1 MKPNPQTPTSLVE
14 SRRVRAR
21 LPAVGLLALLC
32 AALVAPAA
40 HASADTFH
48 LGDGSD
54 GALTVNAPG
63 TIVNTYTRVTALVPA
78 GQNFVAVASSTGFAV
93 NDLVLVYQS
102 AGLTAPASGS
112 QTPIDLTAAGNE
124 AVGRWQFGRVQAL
137 TATRLTFTAPLTVA
151 FAANTGTQAIRVP
164 EYSTVTVNAAGS
176 LVARPWDGTTG
187 GVLIF
192 LATGAVNNAGSI
204 SATNT
209 GFRGGIFWNGD
220 GDGCTGLNQT
230 YPGGAPKGEGAVL
243 ASYDNTFPFT
253 AGTTGY
259 GNIANGAGGG
269 ICHNSG
275 GGGGGSA
282 GAGGKGGR
290 TWSGDTIPSRDVG
303 GLGGTRMDFSAV
315 DKLLFGGG
323 GGSGHSNDDFGGG
336 GSAAGG
342 IVFIRAASLAGAG
355 TISSNGVA
363 GENARDD
370 ANDAAGGG
378 GSGGTIYLRFTGAL
392 TCGANQVSARG
403 GNGGSTTFAE
413 HGTGGGGGGGRI
425 LLQGGTVTCSPAV
438 TGGTPGTQPTAGAPD
453 GLTYGAIAGSPGV
466 ITILTGPFATPTAPV
481 VVTPANGSVTGVRP
495 PITGTAT
502 PNSTVIISVD
512 GVELARVTADAAG
525 NFTYTP
531 VVDLTTGAHTV
542 NAVSVL
548 NGASSVV
555 SNTNTFTV
563 NAALPPPVVVT
574 PANNA
579 VLTTA
584 PTQITGTASGGAT
597 SVVLT
602 INGTTYPAVAVTGGN
617 WTFPIPFAVPDGVY
631 NISAVSQDATRTST
645 ATTSTFTVDTATTVT
660 VTTPA
665 EGAVLTNGVVT
676 YSGTAEPGASVAV
689 VVDGVTVGTVTAA
702 ANGSWS
708 VPVATP
714 LADGPH
720 SVTAT
725 ATDAQN
731 HTATDTNA
739 FTVDTATSVSVTT
752 PAEGVVLTNPVVT
765 YSGTAEPGASVVVVV
780 DGVTVGTVTA
790 AANGS
795 WSVPVAAPLA
805 DGPHSVT
812 ATATDALNHTATDT
826 NTFTVDT
833 GTFVSVTTPAEGAVL
848 TNRIVTYSGTA
859 EPGAT
864 VVVRVD
870 GTTVGTVTVPANGI
884 WSLPVAAPLADGP
897 HSVTATAT
905 DALNHT
911 ATDTNAFTVDATTN
925 VSITT
930 PAEGS
935 TTSNPVVTYS
945 GTGEPGAT
953 VVVSVDGTTV
963 GTVTVPANGNW
974 SLPVATPLSDGAHTV
989 TATATD
995 TNGNTAADTNAF
1007 TVDSGTSVSITTPAD
1022 GSTVTNPVVTYSG
1035 TGEPGATVTVVVD
1048 GTTVG
1053 TVTVPAN
1060 GIWSVPV
1067 ATPLGEGPH
1076 SVTATS
1082 EDTNGNT
1089 ASDTNTFTVDST
1101 TNVSI
1106 TTPAEGAVLDDGVVT
1121 YSGTAEPGATVTV
1134 VVDGVTLDTVTAG
1147 PGGDWSLPVATPLGE
1162 GPHTVT
1168 ATATDTSGNTASDTN
1183 TFTVDSTTNVS
1194 ITAPAD
1200 GAVLD
1205 DGVVTYSG
1213 TGEPGATV
1221 TVVVDGTTVGTVTVP
1236 ANGIWSVP
1244 GVSTLGDGP
1253 HTVTA
1258 SAEDANGN
1266 TATDTNTFTVDTST
1280 NVNIVSPA
1288 DGSTVGDPMVT
1299 YSGTAEPGA
1308 TVTVEVD
1315 GTVVGTTTAAA
1326 NGSWSVP
1333 GNSSLA
1339 EGPHTVTAT
1348 AEDANGNTATDTN
1361 NFTVNTSTNV
1371 SITTPADGSTVS
1383 NPVVTYS
1390 GTAEPGATVTVVVD
1404 GTTVGTV
1411 TAGVDGSW
1419 SVPVSTTLTDGPH
1432 TVSATADDGE
1442 GNTATDTNTFT
1453 VDTATTV
1460 SITTPA
1466 EGAVLTNGVVTYV
1479 GTAEAGATVTV
1490 TVDGTVVGTVTAA
1503 ANGSWTLPVAA
1514 ALADGAH
1521 SVTASAEDTEGNTAT
1536 DTNAFTVD
1544 ATTSVSITTPADGST
1559 VTNPV
1564 VTYSG
1569 TTEPGATVTVVVD
1582 GTTVGTATAGADGT
1596 WSVPVTTPLFD
1607 GPHTVT
1613 ATATDTSGNTAT
1625 DTNTFTV
1632 DSVPD
1637 TRITASPP
1645 VNTASTDAEFS
1656 FNSVTGDPRDTFEC
1670 SLDGAP
1676 FALCTSPINFT
1687 GLPEGTHTFQVR
1699 AVDADG
1705 DVDPTPAN
1713 FIWSIGLDTD
1723 GDGLTDTEEIAIGT
1737 DPNNPDTDGD
1747 GVSDGIEV
1755 EVGGTDPLDDDSDD
1769 DGLLDGTED
1778 KNHDG
1783 IVDADETD
1791 PNEADT
1797 DGDGI
1802 QDGTELGLTEGEGSD
1817 TDATVFIPDADPTTV
1832 TNPLNPD
1839 TDGGS
1844 VRDGVEDANHNG
1856 RIDPGETDPNLAA
1869 DDVDSD
1875 LDGVSDER
1883 EIELGMDPHDA
1894 DSDDD
1899 GVPDGQEALTD
1910 TDGDGIIDA
1919 LDPDSD
1925 NDGINDGTERGVT
1938 RETAPPGTNVDSPNF
1953 VPDLDPSTTTD
1964 PRNPDTDGDGL
1975 NDGREDADHNGRV
1988 DATETNPNDADT
2000 DDDGLNDGVEVLG
2013 SNATNPLNPDTDGD
2027 GLNDGRED
2035 ANHNGGFDN
2044 GETDPNN
2051 RDTDAGGASDGEEVN
2066 GGTNPLVGDDD
2077 FIVVGRG
2084 CSTGGAGT
2092 FAPLALLFLALP
2104 LFGRLRRVA
2113 GRSSRGVAA
2122 AVTGG
2127 LVLAGTLA
2135 AQPAHAQVTTP
2146 GPVSQSIDVQRFKPG
2161 PGAEDIL
2168 GIHSAR
2174 VQRHLGLNLGLSLN
2188 YGSKPLN
2195 FLDPRSDRFIT
2206 ALVSRQLGIDLMGAV
2221 GLFDRFEIGVIL
2233 PVTIQ
2238 GSDPAP
2244 QVDASFSQGVGGGG
2258 IGDLRLVPK
2267 ARLIDGERF
2276 GLALVVPV
2284 TLPTAGGND
2293 FLGSSGVGVQPKL
2306 VAEYGEKVRFAANV
2320 GVDIREKQVLRNLTA
2335 GNAFTYGLGTEIP
2348 FTLGRVPL
2356 AAEATVIGAIGLDEQ
2371 DSEESPLELLA
2382 ALKYRAVSGFTAHL
2396 GGGPGLTRGYG
2407 TPGYRLLAGFGY
2419 SPPPEPKKAAPPP
2432 PVDTDGDGLY
2442 DPDDQCPTQP
2452 EDKDGFQDADGC
2464 PDPDNDQDGILDGDD
2479 KCVNEPETKNGF
2491 QDEDG
2496 CPDEAPPVDTDG
2508 DGIFDPDD
2516 KCPNQPEDKDG
2527 FQDAD
2532 GCPDPDND
2540 KDGIPDVADKCP
2552 LEPEVINGVAD
2563 EDGCPD
2569 KGKVKVQVDGERIL
2583 ILEKVYFATGK
2594 DIILPRSFPLLKQVA
2609 AVLRA
2614 NPQVE
2619 LLRVEG
2625 HTDDQGNDA
2634 SNLDLSKRRA
2644 ANVRAFLVKEGIDAA
2659 RLESQ
2664 GYGETKPVDS
2674 NKSAK
2679 GRENNRRV
2687 EFNIVRIGKV
2697 EVERPSP

>member
-1 MKPNPQTPTSLVE
+1 M
-14 SRRVRAR
+14 
-21 LPAVGLLALLC
+21 PAVGLLALLC
-32 AALVAPAA
+32 AALVAPSAY
-40 HASADTFH
+40 ASADTFH

-63 TIVNTYTRVTALVPA
+63 TVVNTYTRVTAAVPA
-78 GQNFVAVASSTGFAV
+78 GQSFVTVTSTTGFAV
-93 NDLVLVYQS
+93 NDLVLVFQA
-102 AGLTAPASGS
+102 AGLTAPTSGS
-112 QTPIDLTAAGNE
+112 QTPIDLNAPANV

-204 SATNT
+204 SATNA
-209 GFRGGIFWNGD
+209 GFRGGIFWNGA
-220 GDGCTGLNQT
+220 GDGCTGINQA
-230 YPGGAPKGEGAVL
+230 YPGGAPKGEGVAL
-243 ASYDNTFPFT
+243 GSYDNTDPFA

-290 TWSGDTIPSRDVG
+290 TWSGDTHATTGAPAPSRDVG

-315 DKLLFGGG
+315 DHLLFGGG
-323 GGSGHSNDDFGGG
+323 GGAGHSNDDFGGG

-363 GENARDD
+363 GENARED

-378 GSGGTIYLRFTGAL
+378 GSGGTIYLRVTGAL
-392 TCGANQVSARG
+392 TCGNNLVLARG
-403 GNGGSTTFAE
+403 GNGGSTVFPE
-413 HGTGGGGGGGRI
+413 HGTGGGGGGGHI
-425 LLQGGTVTCSPAV
+425 LLQGGTMNCSPSVA
-438 TGGTPGTQPTAGAPD
+438 GGIPGTQPTAGAPD

-466 ITILTGPFATPTAPV
+466 ITTLAGPFVTPSAPV
-481 VVTPANGSVTGVRP
+481 VVTPANGSTTGVRP

-502 PNSTVIISVD
+502 PNSSVVISVD
-512 GVELARVTADAAG
+512 GVVLATVTADAAG

-531 VVDLTTGAHTV
+531 VVDLTTGVHTV

-548 NGASSVV
+548 NGASSMV

-563 NAALPPPVVVT
+563 QNALPPPVVVT

-602 INGTTYPAVAVTGGN
+602 LNGVTYPAIAVTGGN
-617 WTFPIPFAVPDGVY
+617 WTFPIPVAVTDGVY
-631 NISAVSQDATRTST
+631 NISVVSQDATRTST
-645 ATTSTFTVDTATTVT
+645 ATTSTFTVDTATSVS

-689 VVDGVTVGTVTAA
+689 VVDGTTVGTVTAA
-702 ANGSWS
+702 ANGTWS

-725 ATDAQN
+725 ATDASN
-731 HTATDTNA
+731 HTATDTNT
-739 FTVDTATSVSVTT
+739 FTVDTGTFVSVTT
-752 PAEGVVLTNPVVT
+752 PAEGAVLTNGVVT
-765 YSGTAEPGASVVVVV
+765 YSGTAEPGSTVVVTV
-780 DGVTVGTVTA
+780 DGNTVGTVTA
-790 AANGS
+790 AANGT
-795 WSVPVAAPLA
+795 WSVPVAAALA
-805 DGPHSVT
+805 DGAHSVT

-848 TNRIVTYSGTA
+848 TNGVVTYSGTG

-870 GTTVGTVTVPANGI
+870 GATVGTVTVPANGI
-884 WSLPVAAPLADGP
+884 WSVPVATPLADGP

-930 PAEGS
+930 PAEG
-935 TTSNPVVTYS
+935 
-945 GTGEPGAT
+945 
-953 VVVSVDGTTV
+953 
-963 GTVTVPANGNW
+963 
-974 SLPVATPLSDGAHTV
+974 
-989 TATATD
+989 
-995 TNGNTAADTNAF
+995 
-1007 TVDSGTSVSITTPAD
+1007 
-1022 GSTVTNPVVTYSG
+1022 
-1035 TGEPGATVTVVVD
+1035 
-1048 GTTVG
+1048 
-1053 TVTVPAN
+1053 
-1060 GIWSVPV
+1060 
-1067 ATPLGEGPH
+1067 
-1076 SVTATS
+1076 
-1082 EDTNGNT
+1082 
-1089 ASDTNTFTVDST
+1089 
-1101 TNVSI
+1101 
-1106 TTPAEGAVLDDGVVT
+1106 AVLDDGAVT

-1134 VVDGVTLDTVTAG
+1134 VVDG
-1147 PGGDWSLPVATPLGE
+1147 
-1162 GPHTVT
+1162 
-1168 ATATDTSGNTASDTN
+1168 N
-1183 TFTVDSTTNVS
+1183 
-1194 ITAPAD
+1194 
-1200 GAVLD
+1200 
-1205 DGVVTYSG
+1205 
-1213 TGEPGATV
+1213 
-1221 TVVVDGTTVGTVTVP
+1221 TVGTTTAA
-1236 ANGIWSVP
+1236 ANGTWSVP
-1244 GVSTLGDGP
+1244 GNSSLGDGP
-1253 HTVTA
+1253 HSVTA
-1258 SAEDANGN
+1258 TAEDASGN
-1266 TATDTNTFTVDTST
+1266 TATDTNTFTVDAST
-1280 NVNIVSPA
+1280 NVSITTPA
-1288 DGSTVGDPMVT
+1288 DGSTISDPMVT

-1333 GNSSLA
+1333 GNSSLG

-1361 NFTVNTSTNV
+1361 TFTVDTSTNV
-1371 SITTPADGSTVS
+1371 SITTPADGSTIS
-1383 NPVVTYS
+1383 DPMVTYS
-1390 GTAEPGATVTVVVD
+1390 GTAEPGATVTVTVD
-1404 GTTVGTV
+1404 GTVVGTVTAAANGSWSVPGNSSLGEGPHTVTATAEDAFGNTATDTNNFTVNTSTNVNIATPADGSTVGNPVVTYSGTAEAGATVTVTVDGTVVGTV

-1419 SVPVSTTLTDGPH
+1419 SVPVATTLTDGSH
-1432 TVSATADDGE
+1432 TVVATAEDGD

-1466 EGAVLTNGVVTYV
+1466 EGAVLTDGVVTYV
-1479 GTAEAGATVTV
+1479 GTAEPGATVTV

-1503 ANGSWTLPVAA
+1503 ANGSWSVPVAA
-1514 ALADGAH
+1514 ELADGAH
-1521 SVTASAEDTEGNTAT
+1521 SVTASAEDAQGNTAT

-1544 ATTSVSITTPADGST
+1544 ATTSVSITTPAEGST

-1569 TTEPGATVTVVVD
+1569 TAEPGATVTVVVD
-1582 GTTVGTATAGADGT
+1582 GTTVGTATAGVDGS
-1596 WSVPVTTPLFD
+1596 WSVPVATPLVD
-1607 GPHTVT
+1607 GPHSVT
-1613 ATATDTSGNTAT
+1613 ATAEDVNGNTAT

-1632 DSVPD
+1632 NSVPD

-1670 SLDGAP
+1670 SLDGAAFTP
-1676 FALCTSPINFT
+1676 CTSPINFT

-1705 DVDPTPAN
+1705 DVDPTPAH

-1769 DGLLDGTED
+1769 DGLMDGTED
-1778 KNHDG
+1778 KDHDG

-1802 QDGTELGLTEGEGSD
+1802 QDGTELGQTVPEGSD

-1894 DSDDD
+1894 DTDDD
-1899 GVPDGQEALTD
+1899 GVPDGDEALTD
-1910 TDGDGIIDA
+1910 TDGDGTIDA

-1925 NDGINDGTERGVT
+1925 NDGINDGTESGVT

-1953 VPDLDPSTTTD
+1953 EPDLDPTTTTD
-1964 PRNPDTDGDGL
+1964 PTNPDTDGDGL

-1988 DATETNPNDADT
+1988 DATETDPNDADT
-2000 DDDGLNDGVEVLG
+2000 DDDDLNDGVEVTG
-2013 SNATNPLNPDTDGD
+2013 TNATNPLNPDTDGD

-2051 RDTDAGGASDGEEVN
+2051 RDTDAGGASDGDEVN
-2066 GGTNPLVGDDD
+2066 GGSNPLNGDDD
-2077 FIVVGRG
+2077 FVVVGRG

-2092 FAPLALLFLALP
+2092 FVPLALLFLALP

-2276 GLALVVPV
+2276 GLALAVPV
-2284 TLPTAGGND
+2284 SLPTAGGND
-2293 FLGSSGVGVQPKL
+2293 FLGGSGVSVQPKL

-2348 FTLGRVPL
+2348 FTLGRLPL
-2356 AAEATVIGAIGLDEQ
+2356 SAEATVIGAIGLDEQ
-2371 DSEESPLELLA
+2371 DTEESPLELLA

-2442 DPDDQCPTQP
+2442 DPDDKCPTQP
-2452 EDKDGFQDADGC
+2452 EDKDGFEDADGC

-2508 DGIFDPDD
+2508 DGLFDPDD

-2527 FQDAD
+2527 FQDGD

-2552 LEPEVINGVAD
+2552 NEPEVINGVAD

-2664 GYGETKPVDS
+2664 GYGETKPVDT
-2674 NKSAK
+2674 NKTAK

-2697 EVERPSP
+2697 EVERVAP

>member
-32 AALVAPAA
+32 AALVAPSAY
-40 HASADTFH
+40 ASADTVH

-54 GALTVNAPG
+54 GALTVNAAG
-63 TIVNTYTRVTALVPA
+63 TIVNTYTRVTAAVPA
-78 GQNFVAVASSTGFAV
+78 GQNFVTVASSTGFAM
-93 NDLVLVYQS
+93 NDLVLVFQA
-102 AGLTAPASGS
+102 AGLTAPTSGS
-112 QTPIDLTAAGNE
+112 QTPIDLNAPANV

-204 SATNT
+204 SATNA
-209 GFRGGIFWNGD
+209 GFRGGIFWNGA
-220 GDGCTGLNQT
+220 GDGCTGINQA
-230 YPGGAPKGEGAVL
+230 YPGGAPKGEGVAL
-243 ASYDNTFPFT
+243 GSYDNTDPFA

-290 TWSGDTIPSRDVG
+290 TWSGDTHATTGAPAPSRDVG

-315 DKLLFGGG
+315 DHLLFGGG
-323 GGSGHSNDDFGGG
+323 GGAGHSNDDFGGG

-363 GENARDD
+363 GENARED

-378 GSGGTIYLRFTGAL
+378 GSGGTIYLRVTGAL
-392 TCGANQVSARG
+392 TCGNNLVLARG
-403 GNGGSTTFAE
+403 GNGGSTVFPE
-413 HGTGGGGGGGRI
+413 HGTGGGGGGGHI
-425 LLQGGTVTCSPAV
+425 LLQGGTMNCSPSVA
-438 TGGTPGTQPTAGAPD
+438 GGIPGTQPTAGAPD

-466 ITILTGPFATPTAPV
+466 ITTLAGPFVTPSAPV
-481 VVTPANGSVTGVRP
+481 VVTPANGSTTGVRP

-502 PNSTVIISVD
+502 PNSSVVISVD
-512 GVELARVTADAAG
+512 GVVLATVTADAAG

-531 VVDLTTGAHTV
+531 VVDLTTGVHTV

-548 NGASSVV
+548 NGASSMV

-563 NAALPPPVVVT
+563 QNALPPPVVVT

-579 VLTTA
+579 VLMTA

-602 INGTTYPAVAVTGGN
+602 LNGVTYPAIAVTGGN
-617 WTFPIPFAVPDGVY
+617 WTFPIPVAVTDGVY
-631 NISAVSQDATRTST
+631 NISVVSQDATRTST
-645 ATTSTFTVDTATTVT
+645 ATTSTFTVDTATSVS

-689 VVDGVTVGTVTAA
+689 VVDGTTVGTVTAA
-702 ANGSWS
+702 ANG
-708 VPVATP
+708 T
-714 LADGPH
+714 
-720 SVTAT
+720 
-725 ATDAQN
+725 
-731 HTATDTNA
+731 
-739 FTVDTATSVSVTT
+739 
-752 PAEGVVLTNPVVT
+752 
-765 YSGTAEPGASVVVVV
+765 
-780 DGVTVGTVTA
+780 
-790 AANGS
+790 
-795 WSVPVAAPLA
+795 WSVPVAAALA
-805 DGPHSVT
+805 DGAHSVT

-848 TNRIVTYSGTA
+848 TNGVVTYSGTG

-870 GTTVGTVTVPANGI
+870 GATVGTVTVPANGI
-884 WSLPVAAPLADGP
+884 WSVPVATPLADGP

-930 PAEGS
+930 PAEG
-935 TTSNPVVTYS
+935 
-945 GTGEPGAT
+945 
-953 VVVSVDGTTV
+953 
-963 GTVTVPANGNW
+963 
-974 SLPVATPLSDGAHTV
+974 
-989 TATATD
+989 
-995 TNGNTAADTNAF
+995 
-1007 TVDSGTSVSITTPAD
+1007 
-1022 GSTVTNPVVTYSG
+1022 
-1035 TGEPGATVTVVVD
+1035 
-1048 GTTVG
+1048 
-1053 TVTVPAN
+1053 
-1060 GIWSVPV
+1060 
-1067 ATPLGEGPH
+1067 
-1076 SVTATS
+1076 
-1082 EDTNGNT
+1082 
-1089 ASDTNTFTVDST
+1089 
-1101 TNVSI
+1101 
-1106 TTPAEGAVLDDGVVT
+1106 AVLDDGAVT

-1134 VVDGVTLDTVTAG
+1134 VVDG
-1147 PGGDWSLPVATPLGE
+1147 
-1162 GPHTVT
+1162 
-1168 ATATDTSGNTASDTN
+1168 N
-1183 TFTVDSTTNVS
+1183 
-1194 ITAPAD
+1194 
-1200 GAVLD
+1200 
-1205 DGVVTYSG
+1205 
-1213 TGEPGATV
+1213 
-1221 TVVVDGTTVGTVTVP
+1221 TVGTTTAA
-1236 ANGIWSVP
+1236 ANGTWSVP
-1244 GVSTLGDGP
+1244 GNSSLGDGP
-1253 HTVTA
+1253 HSVTA
-1258 SAEDANGN
+1258 TAEDASGN
-1266 TATDTNTFTVDTST
+1266 TATDTNTFTVDAST
-1280 NVNIVSPA
+1280 NVSITTPA
-1288 DGSTVGDPMVT
+1288 DGSTISDPMVT

-1333 GNSSLA
+1333 GNSSLG

-1361 NFTVNTSTNV
+1361 TFTVDTSTNV
-1371 SITTPADGSTVS
+1371 SITTPADGSTIS
-1383 NPVVTYS
+1383 DPMVTYS
-1390 GTAEPGATVTVVVD
+1390 GTAEPGATVTVTVD
-1404 GTTVGTV
+1404 GTVVGTVTAAANGSWSVPGNSSLGEGPHTVTATAEDAFGNTATDTNNFTVNTSTNVNIATPADGSTVGNPVVTYSGTAEAGATVTVTVDGTVVGTV

-1419 SVPVSTTLTDGPH
+1419 SVPVATTLTDGSH
-1432 TVSATADDGE
+1432 TVVATAEDGD

-1466 EGAVLTNGVVTYV
+1466 EGAVLTDGVVTYV
-1479 GTAEAGATVTV
+1479 GTAEPGATVTV

-1503 ANGSWTLPVAA
+1503 ANGSWSVPVAA
-1514 ALADGAH
+1514 ELADGAH
-1521 SVTASAEDTEGNTAT
+1521 SVTASAEDAQGNTAT

-1544 ATTSVSITTPADGST
+1544 ATTSVSITTPAEGST

-1569 TTEPGATVTVVVD
+1569 TAEPGATVTVVVD
-1582 GTTVGTATAGADGT
+1582 GTTVGTATAGVDGS
-1596 WSVPVTTPLFD
+1596 WSVPVATPLVD
-1607 GPHTVT
+1607 GPHSVT
-1613 ATATDTSGNTAT
+1613 ATAEDVNGNTAT

-1632 DSVPD
+1632 NSVPD

-1670 SLDGAP
+1670 SLDGAAFTP
-1676 FALCTSPINFT
+1676 CTSPINFT

-1705 DVDPTPAN
+1705 DVDPTPAH

-1769 DGLLDGTED
+1769 DGLMDGTED
-1778 KNHDG
+1778 KDHDG

-1802 QDGTELGLTEGEGSD
+1802 QDGTELGQTVPEGSD

-1894 DSDDD
+1894 DTDDD
-1899 GVPDGQEALTD
+1899 GVPDGDEALTD
-1910 TDGDGIIDA
+1910 TDGDGTIDA

-1925 NDGINDGTERGVT
+1925 NDGINDGTESGVT

-1953 VPDLDPSTTTD
+1953 EPDLDPTTTTD
-1964 PRNPDTDGDGL
+1964 PTNPDTDGDGL

-1988 DATETNPNDADT
+1988 DATETDPNDADT
-2000 DDDGLNDGVEVLG
+2000 DDDDLNDGVEVTG
-2013 SNATNPLNPDTDGD
+2013 TNATNPLNPDTDGD

-2051 RDTDAGGASDGEEVN
+2051 RDTDAGGASDGDEVN
-2066 GGTNPLVGDDD
+2066 GGSNPLNGDDD
-2077 FIVVGRG
+2077 FVVVGRG

-2244 QVDASFSQGVGGGG
+2244 QVDSSFSQGVGGGG

-2276 GLALVVPV
+2276 GLALAVPV
-2284 TLPTAGGND
+2284 SLPTAGGND
-2293 FLGSSGVGVQPKL
+2293 FLGGSGVSVQPKL

-2348 FTLGRVPL
+2348 FTLGRLPL
-2356 AAEATVIGAIGLDEQ
+2356 SAEATVIGAIGLDEQ
-2371 DSEESPLELLA
+2371 DTEESPLELLA

-2442 DPDDQCPTQP
+2442 DPDDKCPTQP
-2452 EDKDGFQDADGC
+2452 EDKDGFEDADGC

-2491 QDEDG
+2491 QDEEG

-2508 DGIFDPDD
+2508 DGLFDPDD

-2527 FQDAD
+2527 FQDGD

-2552 LEPEVINGVAD
+2552 NEPEVINGVAD

-2664 GYGETKPVDS
+2664 GYGETKPVDT
-2674 NKSAK
+2674 NKTAK

-2697 EVERPSP
+2697 EVERVAP